1 MRIRDFIVIAAACVA
16 LSGCISLP
24 KFGAAHKAEQGRL
37 ERALEMNPANAHAA
51 FSLGK
56 GKLDI
61 GEYSAAAKYF
71 QRAIDANPKFEEA
84 FLGLGVSLLE
94 DSDFNGAEKAYKQLL
109 AFNAN
114 SVGANEGLATIELER
129 HNLTKARAYATS
141 ATALDPHA
149 AQAIRVLGEIHY
161 INGEYAEALAIWDTI
176 DTDPSADPSR
186 IPFQNDLRQYLAKY
200 GER

>member
-1 MRIRDFIVIAAACVA
+1 MRVRDIAVIATACIA

-61 GEYSAAAKYF
+61 GEYSAAAKLF

-94 DSDFNGAEKAYKQLL
+94 DSDFTAAEKAYKQLL
-109 AFNAN
+109 VLNAK

-129 HNLTKARAYATS
+129 HNLTKAREYATRANS
-141 ATALDPHA
+141 LDPTSP
-149 AQAIRVLGEIHY
+149 QAIRVLGEIHY

-176 DTDPSADPSR
+176 ETDPGADPSR
-186 IPFQNDLRQYLAKY
+186 VPFQNDLRQYLAKY